1 MTISSIERLRK
12 LLERNIMQTNFTLN
26 YHRVIDAMAL
36 LGSAINSYD
45 GEDEDWI
52 YLGEFGTSLD
62 SIIVGGYWHLTG
74 WHGGQASDSY
84 AALCSLGRAF
94 SPGMSSG
101 PEEDSQENDVY
112 EMLEV
117 MAQEA

>member
-62 SIIVGGYWHLTG
+62 SIIVGGYWHLTN

-84 AALCSLGRAF
+84 AALCSLGQVF
-94 SPGMSSG
+94 SPGMSGG
-101 PEEDSQENDVY
+101 PDEDSQENDVY
-112 EMLEV
+112 EMLEI
-117 MAQEA
+117 MAREV